1 LFARMGLTRASSTPM
16 RCLHLNSAGEQCPMP
31 AMEGA
36 EFCEAHLPTPL
47 EEAIVLPW
55 AYRLTRRLG
64 AAVLLG
70 IIVLQLYVMMK
81 MMLDW

>member
-1 LFARMGLTRASSTPM
+1 
-16 RCLHLNSAGEQCPMP
+16 
-31 AMEGA
+31 MEGA
-36 EFCEAHLPTPL
+36 EFCEAHFPTPL

-55 AYRLTRRLG
+55 AYRLARRLG

-70 IIVLQLYVMMK
+70 IILLQLYVMMK

>member
-1 LFARMGLTRASSTPM
+1 
-16 RCLHLNSAGEQCPMP
+16 MP
-31 AMEGA
+31 PMEGA
-36 EFCEAHLPTPL
+36 EFCEAHSPTPL

-55 AYRLTRRLG
+55 AYGLARRLG

-70 IIVLQLYVMMK
+70 IILLQLYVMMK

>member
-1 LFARMGLTRASSTPM
+1 
-16 RCLHLNSAGEQCPMP
+16 MP

-70 IIVLQLYVMMK
+70 IILLQLYVMVK